1 MDRNGKLSKII
12 FIEMETKKMGLWLR
26 KMESKYGKY
35 AIHNITLYLICC
47 YAAGYVISLV
57 NSDFFNFLTLNPY
70 LILHGQ
76 IWRLFTWIIIPP
88 DSLDIFTLIMLYFY
102 YSIGNTLERTWG
114 CFTYNFYLLLGMVL
128 TIIGAFVFFGIC
140 AFSLSGPTLMAVMQ
154 VCCQSFST
162 YYVCMSIILAFA
174 MTFPDVQVFFMF
186 LIPLKIKVLGIVYV
200 VFLGWQVLADI
211 LQILTVKD
219 SLGKFYYSLSDIF
232 AIVFSL
238 LNFVI
243 FFIGTRK
250 SFRTPKQVKRQRE
263 YTKKVVRPAQRVTK
277 HKCAICGRTDE
288 EYPELTFRFCSKC
301 DGNYEYCSDHLF
313 SHKHVGSN

>member
-1 MDRNGKLSKII
+1 
-12 FIEMETKKMGLWLR
+12 MGLWLR

-57 NSDFFNFLTLNPY
+57 NSQFFNYLTLNPY
-70 LILHGQ
+70 AILHGQ
-76 IWRLFTWIIIPP
+76 IWRLVTWIIIPP

-102 YSIGNTLERTWG
+102 YSIGSTLERTWG
-114 CFTYNFYLLLGMVL
+114 TFTYNFYLLLGMLL
-128 TIIGAFVFFGIC
+128 TVVGAFLFFGFC
-140 AFSLSGPTLMAVMQ
+140 AFTLTGAALASVMQ
-154 VCCQSFST
+154 VCCHSFST

-174 MTFPDVQVFFMF
+174 MTFPDVQVLFMF
-186 LIPLKIKVLGIVYV
+186 LIPLKIKVLGVVYCII
-200 VFLGWQVLADI
+200 LGWQ
-211 LQILTVKD
+211 ILTDVRAIIVATEPMYR
-219 SLGKFYYSLSDIF
+219 YYFIGDIM

-238 LNFVI
+238 LNFII

-250 SFRTPKQVKRQRE
+250 SFRTPTQIKRQRE
-263 YTKKVVRPAQRVTK
+263 YKQKVKMSPKVTK

-301 DGNYEYCSDHLF
+301 DGNYEYCNDHLF
-313 SHKHVGSN
+313 SHKHVKES